1 MEKEIAG
8 KILSCLRNTKNY
20 TEEVASSHRNSSEII
35 KSRNN
40 AASILFPDKNISSCT
55 GFAFSQYIAQS
66 VDGFKALNVEDCE
79 EFNQKAVEFRRL
91 HAEAR

>member
-8 KILSCLRNTKNY
+8 KILSCLRNTQKY
-20 TEEVASSHRNSSEII
+20 TEEVSSSHNSPSEIT

-40 AASILFPDKNISSCT
+40 AASILFPDRNISSCT

-66 VDGFKALNVEDCE
+66 VDEFKALNVEDCE
-79 EFNQKAVEFRRL
+79 EFNQRAFEFRRL
-91 HAEAR
+91 HTEAR